1 MLISLLVVGG
11 AVAVVLLI
19 TAGAM
24 GQPATQDEPP
34 AGGADREDAR
44 APHDDVDTNPE
55 TPPVTPPEVAPDRG
69 PDAAGP
75 AERTVPQAARSRPA
89 EPAAVAPAPARTG
102 RTVAVPGSYSFD
114 PAPQLTVG
122 RRVRSAL
129 GVVLV
134 VTGVGLTLAASVGL
148 LVVVVSRALEG
159 AVN

>member
-1 MLISLLVVGG
+1 MLISLLVLGG

-19 TAGAM
+19 TAGEM

-34 AGGADREDAR
+34 AGGGDLDASR
-44 APHDDVDTNPE
+44 APEGDLDTSPE
-55 TPPVTPPEVAPDRG
+55 TPPVVAPDTG
-69 PDAAGP
+69 PDATRPVEG
-75 AERTVPQAARSRPA
+75 TVPQAAPSRPA
-89 EPAAVAPAPARTG
+89 EPAAVARTPA
-102 RTVAVPGSYSFD
+102 VAGPTSTVPGSYSFD
-114 PAPQLTVG
+114 PAPQLTVA

-148 LVVVVSRALEG
+148 LVVFVSRALEG